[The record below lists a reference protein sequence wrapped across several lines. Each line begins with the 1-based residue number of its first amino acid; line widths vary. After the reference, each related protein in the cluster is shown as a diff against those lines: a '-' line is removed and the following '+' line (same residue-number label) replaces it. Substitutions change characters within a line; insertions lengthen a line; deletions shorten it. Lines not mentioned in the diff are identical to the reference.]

1 MPSAIPGIRAANR
14 LAGICLA
21 VVVFTM
27 MLPCGGASAQQAT
40 VRPAASTDT
49 DATAAKVQQLL
60 ELLADPRVQ
69 RSLEERV
76 KSTTKPAE
84 ASVEAS
90 LSSYWNARLTS
101 VREHVAALLVA
112 LPDLPNQFARAASL
126 VSADLGTGGR
136 IRAFLLVIGFLV
148 LGASIEW
155 LFRKATAGLSGHLE
169 RLPMETVND
178 RLYAVAARLALAVGR
193 MLAFALGSIGAFL
206 VFDWSPLLREI
217 VSAYLIAILAIR
229 VAMIVER
236 LMLSP
241 GAARFRIIPSSDAG
255 ARFWF
260 IRVTVFVGWFAF
272 GYVWLELT
280 RTFGFSLAA
289 SQLLAYAFGLVLL
302 AIALEAVWRRPVAA
316 IAGADAEAAHRRF
329 SGNTRNILMSV
340 AIVLLWGL
348 WVLRAMPSFWF
359 LLIITILPLAN
370 SVLDRAIEN
379 LLRPTG
385 SPEAA
390 TGSHSVI
397 AVGLERGMRAFL
409 IIGGAAVLAW
419 GWGIDLVHL
428 TSQDTLVARLV
439 HGALSAVIILLIA
452 DVVWHTASAAI
463 DRKLT
468 EVGDLGQPNTDE
480 ARRRARIRTLLPIF
494 RNILFV
500 IVIAVTVMMAL
511 AAMGVEIG
519 PLIAGASVVGVAI
532 GFGAQT
538 FVRDVIA
545 GMFYLLDDAFRVG
558 EYIQSGNYKGTV
570 EGFSIRSV
578 KLRHHRGPIYTV
590 PFGLLGAVQNQSR
603 DWVIDKMTIGVT
615 YDSDV
620 ERARKLI
627 KQIGQQ
633 LAQDPE
639 YAPLIIEPLKMQGI
653 EQFGDFAVQIRTK
666 MMTVPG
672 EQFVI
677 RRKALAMIKKAFDE
691 NGIKFAF
698 PTVQV
703 AGEREPVEVAAAQQ
717 GLTLTRPAAA

>member
-1 MPSAIPGIRAANR
+1 MPSAILGSKAANR
-14 LAGICLA
+14 LVGICLA
-21 VVVFTM
+21 VVIFTI
-27 MLPCGGASAQQAT
+27 MLPCGGFAAQQAAAGS
-40 VRPAASTDT
+40 AASSEA

-69 RSLEERV
+69 KSLEERV
-76 KSTTKPAE
+76 KSASKSAEETAE
-84 ASVEAS
+84 ASI
-90 LSSYWNARLTS
+90 SSYWSARLTAI
-101 VREHVAALLVA
+101 REHVAALLITV
-112 LPDLPNQFARAASL
+112 PDLPNQFERATEL

-136 IRAFLLVIGFLV
+136 IRAFLLVIGFLA

-155 LFRKATAGLSGHLE
+155 LFRKAIAGLSGRLE

-178 RLYAVAARLALAVGR
+178 RLYAVAARLAMAVGR
-193 MLAFALGSIGAFL
+193 LVAFALGSIGAFL
-206 VFDWSPLLREI
+206 ALDWSPLLRDI
-217 VSAYLIAILAIR
+217 VLGYLIAILVIR
-229 VAMIVER
+229 AAMIVGR

-241 GAARFRIIPSSDAG
+241 GAERFRIIPSSEAA

-260 IRVTVFVGWFAF
+260 VRVTLFLGWFAF
-272 GYVWLELT
+272 GYVWLEQTQTL
-280 RTFGFSLAA
+280 GFSLEGR
-289 SQLLAYAFGLVLL
+289 QLLAYTLGLGLL
-302 AIALEAVWRRPVAA
+302 AIALEAVWRRPATAV
-316 IAGADAEAAHRRF
+316 AGAEPKGDSRRF
-329 SGNTRNILMSV
+329 SETTRNILLSV
-340 AIVLLWGL
+340 VVMLLWVL
-348 WVLRAMPSFWF
+348 WVLRAMPSFWL
-359 LLIITILPLAN
+359 LLIIVTLPLAN
-370 SVLDRAIEN
+370 AVLDRAIEN
-379 LLRPTG
+379 LLGPPG
-385 SPEAA
+385 SPQTSTA
-390 TGSHSVI
+390 SHNVV
-397 AVGLERGMRAFL
+397 AVALERGLRAFL
-409 IIGGAAVLAW
+409 IIGGTAVLAW

-428 TSQDTLVARLV
+428 TSQDTLLARLV

-463 DRKLT
+463 DSKLT
-468 EVGDLGQPNTDE
+468 EAGDLGQPNTDD
-480 ARRRARIRTLLPIF
+480 ARRRARVRTLLPIF

-500 IVIAVTVMMAL
+500 VVIAVAVMMAL

-532 GFGAQT
+532 GFGAQS

-545 GMFYLLDDAFRVG
+545 GMFYLVDDAFRVG
-558 EYIQSGNYKGTV
+558 EYIQSSNYKGTV
-570 EGFSIRSV
+570 EGFSIRSI
-578 KLRHHRGPIYTV
+578 KLRHHRGPVYTV

-639 YAPLIIEPLKMQGI
+639 FAPLIIEPLKMQGI
-653 EQFGDFAVQIRTK
+653 EQFGDYAVQIRTK

-703 AGEREPVEVAAAQQ
+703 AGERDQVEVAAAQH
-717 GLTLTRPAAA
+717 GLTLTKPAAA